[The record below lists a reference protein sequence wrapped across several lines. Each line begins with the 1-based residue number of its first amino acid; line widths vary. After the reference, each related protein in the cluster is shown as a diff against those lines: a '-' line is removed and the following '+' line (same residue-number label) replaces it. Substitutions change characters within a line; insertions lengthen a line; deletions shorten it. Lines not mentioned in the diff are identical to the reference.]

1 MTPASLT
8 LVGSACET
16 GTVRVA
22 PKRRRRGYRGFTL
35 LELCAVMALAAL
47 TAGLAVAGV
56 TALERAGRLEGA
68 RLLVGLALTGAERA
82 AYASGETV
90 EAVVAE
96 GADEVVVRGPGTEV
110 DRVALPAGVVVTAAP
125 ARSRIR
131 FRASGLADNA
141 TVKLA
146 EPGYPGEA
154 TIVVNQ
160 RGLLRW

>member
-1 MTPASLT
+1 MIPDCLHGGAS
-8 LVGSACET
+8 
-16 GTVRVA
+16 
-22 PKRRRRGYRGFTL
+22 RGGFTL

-47 TAGLAVAGV
+47 TATMAVAGLG
-56 TALERAGRLEGA
+56 ALEHAGRLEGA
-68 RLLVGLALTGAERA
+68 RLLVGLTLMRAERA

-96 GADEVVVRGPGTEV
+96 GASEVVVRGPEGDV
-110 DRVALPAGVVVTAAP
+110 YRVALPAGVLVTAAP

-131 FRASGLADNA
+131 FHASGLADNA

-146 EPGYPGEA
+146 EPGRRGEA

-160 RGLLRW
+160 RGLMRW